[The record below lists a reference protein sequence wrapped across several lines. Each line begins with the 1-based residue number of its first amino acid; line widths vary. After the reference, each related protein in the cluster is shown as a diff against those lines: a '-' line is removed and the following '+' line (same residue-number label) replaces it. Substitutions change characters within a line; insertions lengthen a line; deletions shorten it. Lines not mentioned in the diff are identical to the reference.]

1 MSPTTAESLTIMDED
16 TLDRLLRAACLVGAS
31 VVLSKSD
38 CTSDAGG
45 LAQLEAIRDHLY
57 EGLTT
62 GHAPR
67 LLTHDKPEAKKP

>member
-1 MSPTTAESLTIMDED
+1 MTDEAV
-16 TLDRLLRAACLVGAS
+16 DRLLRGMCLVGAS

-62 GHAPR
+62 GHIKLPDPK
-67 LLTHDKPEAKKP
+67 LITKKP

>member
-1 MSPTTAESLTIMDED
+1 MSDEQID
-16 TLDRLLRAACLVGAS
+16 QLLRGMCLVGAS

-45 LAQLEAIRDHLY
+45 LAQPEAIRDHLY

-62 GHAPR
+62 GHVKLPDPK
-67 LLTHDKPEAKKP
+67 LITKKP